1 MEVATQTGGRTGTL
15 ITEEVL
21 DGKIFSGGWQQT
33 SERLE
38 VHNPATGEHLAS
50 VGSAGRDDVLRA
62 SKLAAEAQSG
72 WAATPGPERAAL
84 LQAAA
89 GALEGGREGCEWWVV
104 HEGGGVT
111 QKAALEVGEA
121 EKELRAA
128 AALTAQP

>member
-33 SERLE
+33 SERVE

-62 SKLAAEAQSG
+62 SKLAAEAQPG
-72 WAATPGPERAAL
+72 WAATPAPSGRRSSTPPPTRWRARARN
-84 LQAAA
+84 AN
-89 GALEGGREGCEWWVV
+89 GG
-104 HEGGGVT
+104 
-111 QKAALEVGEA
+111 
-121 EKELRAA
+121 
-128 AALTAQP
+128 